1 MEPDHQETEKNNEK
15 LIDISTIAPA
25 ATIVGSSTTN
35 EPGESA
41 NFFELDS
48 NFSIM
53 NINDGKKQEEK
64 FPDNQAKVMNL
75 NVIDEVSLSSSS
87 TTNDPN
93 QSAITDPNP
102 DDYLIEPGKQSD
114 NFVDLN
120 FTLNQSKVLDPVE
133 LKQTNPAAVLF
144 EEKSNDN
151 DLKKSQQQ
159 ADYSLEIQDDIT
171 NILDEKFDLLEMSNS
186 QISDNNNLDSMNEL
200 QNEQIPIMMM
210 NSSSVEIASESLP
223 SEIMDLQ
230 PKSINQTDN
239 SVVSMDSSVVE
250 QQQQQ
255 TFQGSA
261 SDSSHESQ
269 KSFIEKFDDSNVADM
284 DFPATTATTNIT
296 EQQIIPPIEVDRSS
310 NILEQQQQ
318 QPSSVATSFIES
330 EDSRILPVQSSIDQS
345 SLMAGDSMNLSSTF
359 KVSEI
364 VDIPQDSRTEFVEP
378 LIVDETID
386 SGEKLVEKLVDPFD
400 TMATTISSNT
410 VQSSEQQQ
418 KPVPENNPNVDSNE
432 ISVSEKQVVPMDDN
446 VENNFGAAST
456 TFNPLPDNNDNLL
469 SGDASTTLSSSSSS
483 MANKP
488 DNLVDEQQHL
498 ATSTLVA
505 AAAVEKAIS
514 TAVSQTSAVSSSSVL
529 LPTSAP
535 STTKI
540 LSSVDNADDDD
551 VDDVDDEKQVEKSKE
566 IFEKSAKSTST
577 TSIKNDQIIDD
588 DDDDDFIEEKPVTL
602 NRLEQPQQQQ
612 QEEEIFSEQLPPP
625 PQLEPEEQ
633 LSSSLLL
640 SSSNVLSA
648 NIDDHHSFEPKEIET
663 TTTTAS
669 CKQPEQQ
676 ESDSSELIFQES
688 LSSESPAIEP
698 VFEQKQKQQEKS
710 LKKEQQILVENEQKI
725 MGRKNFRQ
733 YSSDNSSAANNL
745 EPDCLQNFIQ
755 SLFGP
760 CAADILYWRDPKN
773 SGAVFGIG
781 LVILFSLTIFSV
793 ISVVAYTLL
802 FTLLATLSFRVYKNV
817 MQAVNKTD
825 DGHPFKEYLEVDLT
839 PNQERAHE
847 IADQILSHFNC
858 FVNRMRSVLLVED
871 YVESFKYLFMFW
883 ALTFIGSWFNGMT
896 LVILAYIGA
905 FSLPKV
911 YEMNQAQVDHY
922 ISMVV
927 SKINEITE
935 KIPFLKKATA
945 AVAEKKDN

>member
-1 MEPDHQETEKNNEK
+1 MLLLIFRYLIFENHTNKSSDNNFGETFNQTTKILK
-15 LIDISTIAPA
+15 Q
-25 ATIVGSSTTN
+25 TIVGSSSTN

-64 FPDNQAKVMNL
+64 FIDNDNQAKVMNL
-75 NVIDEVSLSSSS
+75 NVIDEV
-87 TTNDPN
+87 
-93 QSAITDPNP
+93 I
-102 DDYLIEPGKQSD
+102 
-114 NFVDLN
+114 
-120 FTLNQSKVLDPVE
+120 LDPVE

-239 SVVSMDSSVVE
+239 SVVSMDSSVVVE
-250 QQQQQ
+250 QQQQP

-432 ISVSEKQVVPMDDN
+432 ISEVSEKQVVPMDDN

-469 SGDASTTLSSSSSS
+469 S
-483 MANKP
+483 
-488 DNLVDEQQHL
+488 
-498 ATSTLVA
+498 
-505 AAAVEKAIS
+505 
-514 TAVSQTSAVSSSSVL
+514 
-529 LPTSAP
+529 
-535 STTKI
+535 
-540 LSSVDNADDDD
+540 
-551 VDDVDDEKQVEKSKE
+551 
-566 IFEKSAKSTST
+566 
-577 TSIKNDQIIDD
+577 
-588 DDDDDFIEEKPVTL
+588 
-602 NRLEQPQQQQ
+602 
-612 QEEEIFSEQLPPP
+612 
-625 PQLEPEEQ
+625 EPEEQ

-669 CKQPEQQ
+669 CKQQQQPEQQ

>member
-15 LIDISTIAPA
+15 LIDISTITP
-25 ATIVGSSTTN
+25 ATIVGSSSTN

-64 FPDNQAKVMNL
+64 FIDNDNQAKVMNL
-75 NVIDEVSLSSSS
+75 NVIDEVSLSS
-87 TTNDPN
+87 TNDPN
-93 QSAITDPNP
+93 QQSTITDDDPNP
-102 DDYLIEPGKQSD
+102 DDYLIEPGKHSD

-386 SGEKLVEKLVDPFD
+386 GGEKLVEKLVDPFD

-418 KPVPENNPNVDSNE
+418 KPVPENNPISSFTNDNLNNVDSKE
-432 ISVSEKQVVPMDDN
+432 ISEVSEKQVVPMEDN
-446 VENNFGAAST
+446 VENNSGFAAAAST

-488 DNLVDEQQHL
+488 DNLVDDYDQQHL

-648 NIDDHHSFEPKEIET
+648 NIDDHHPFEPEKEIET
-663 TTTTAS
+663 AKS
-669 CKQPEQQ
+669 CKQQQQPEQQ

-698 VFEQKQKQQEKS
+698 VFEQKQKQPEKS
-710 LKKEQQILVENEQKI
+710 LKKEQQQQTLVENEQKI

-745 EPDCLQNFIQ
+745 EPG
-755 SLFGP
+755 LF
-760 CAADILYWRDPKN
+760 
-773 SGAVFGIG
+773 F
-781 LVILFSLTIFSV
+781 
-793 ISVVAYTLL
+793 
-802 FTLLATLSFRVYKNV
+802 
-817 MQAVNKTD
+817 
-825 DGHPFKEYLEVDLT
+825 
-839 PNQERAHE
+839 
-847 IADQILSHFNC
+847 
-858 FVNRMRSVLLVED
+858 
-871 YVESFKYLFMFW
+871 
-883 ALTFIGSWFNGMT
+883 
-896 LVILAYIGA
+896 
-905 FSLPKV
+905 
-911 YEMNQAQVDHY
+911 
-922 ISMVV
+922 
-927 SKINEITE
+927 
-935 KIPFLKKATA
+935 
-945 AVAEKKDN
+945 